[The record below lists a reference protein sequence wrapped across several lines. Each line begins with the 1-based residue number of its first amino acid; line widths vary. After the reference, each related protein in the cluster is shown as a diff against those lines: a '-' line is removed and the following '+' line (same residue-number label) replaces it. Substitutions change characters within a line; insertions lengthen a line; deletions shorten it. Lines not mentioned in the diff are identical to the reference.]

1 MINTK
6 QENTFQLVAYRYLA
20 KCDFEDVVGI
30 RHKIRDCHVEVLYFG
45 KSCG

>member
-1 MINTK
+1 MNNTK

-30 RHKIRDCHVEVLYFG
+30 PTQDKGLPC
-45 KSCG
+45 